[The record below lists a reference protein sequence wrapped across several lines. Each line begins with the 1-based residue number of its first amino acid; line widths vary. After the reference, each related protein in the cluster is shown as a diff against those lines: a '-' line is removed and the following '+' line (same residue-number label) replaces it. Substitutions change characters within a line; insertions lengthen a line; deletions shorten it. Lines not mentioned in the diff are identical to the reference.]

1 MIDELKRRLNFWQ
14 EELVRNEYSDNFE
27 GYAARR
33 ANIEAEIAEVENEIQ
48 RLGA

>member
-1 MIDELKRRLNFWQ
+1 MTDELTRKLSFWQ
-14 EELVRNEYSDNFE
+14 EELIRNEYSDNFE

-33 ANIEAEIAEVENEIQ
+33 ANIEAEIAEVEKEIQ

>member
-33 ANIEAEIAEVENEIQ
+33 ANIEVEIAEVEKEMQ
-48 RLGA
+48 RLSA